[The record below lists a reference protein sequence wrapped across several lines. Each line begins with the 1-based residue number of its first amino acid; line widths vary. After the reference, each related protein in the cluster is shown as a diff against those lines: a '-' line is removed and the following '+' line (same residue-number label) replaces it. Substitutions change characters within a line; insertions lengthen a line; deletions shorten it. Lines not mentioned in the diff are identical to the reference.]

1 MSQPMDKD
9 MSDSEMDRI
18 LEEYGLYEDEMTRIE
33 KRQLIQTLE
42 VSKISA
48 QSEQESR
55 LKKEDDVVI
64 LQSSPALKR
73 HASSAGTSMTDASP
87 GAEPSPLI
95 GGAALAQRRRPLRAP
110 AGASRTVIV
119 SEPVQRESQT
129 ADSRAADVRTADSR
143 TSSEPP
149 KPPAA
154 DSRRVVVTDTRERK
168 SRTSGNQEKRLR
180 STADTDQGPA
190 KVATT
195 SGGARDSG
203 DSSDSSDSSVKET
216 TAGRRRS
223 AARDSGSEPAA
234 SPADSGSE
242 PAASPADSGS
252 EPAASPADSGSEP
265 AASPADSGS
274 EPAASPADSG
284 SEPAAS
290 PADSGSEP
298 AASPADSG
306 SEPAASPADSGSE
319 PAASPADSGSEPA
332 ASPADSPPASPPR
345 PKLYYVNHEGRRE
358 AVERSERATRLL
370 ELLSDGRSVEE
381 NVHRVLRHLEQQQER
396 ALAAAEQRTWQ
407 DDIPPSRTFHESS
420 LPSRLDPAR
429 LEYRPK
435 APLARKRS
443 AAPDTDK
450 VPAARKRS
458 AAPESGKMPATR
470 RKPSV
475 TPEPDKTPSPEPPPS
490 PQQRRPTSPPP
501 QPREPGVS
509 GGLPTVDGGRQHSR
523 ASQLLQRAIDTHSAK
538 KRPAT
543 TKLSLKLSTRP
554 RPDAAAADG
563 SSPPERPSS
572 SGGPLSRGTALSVP
586 LLPELS
592 AEEEPPSAAAP
603 PARRRPVSPVAG
615 PSGLAR
621 QSRRRLASA
630 EIRPAPLRLPRRSR
644 LDQNG
649 RVMVP
654 LVTKVQA
661 PGGPSKQ
668 PAASALTAG
677 VNSSSSDDDGGAPAT
692 SRARATGR
700 GGRLPATG
708 GNRLGSSDATTG
720 RPGPSDIGRS
730 RPSSSGDGGDGVLAT
745 PSGTSNGAAA
755 AASGDAAGQRVQC
768 PLCAAFFP
776 SDKIEAHA
784 SRCEGDDVME
794 IEESPSPPM
803 RRSATNAIRERTP
816 RGHQRCRLCDQ
827 LLEEGP
833 AYLDHV
839 DECLRR
845 RRQSP
850 GGEANGVPED
860 VRPPLTVPLT
870 PVQNGSGRH
879 ANTGIFSGSGF
890 SPTFQRISAQTGSCI
905 DYHNQF
911 SSAGRLG
918 GGTGRKKGAR
928 GRGRRGG
935 GRARGRARA
944 RRS

>member
-18 LEEYGLYEDEMTRIE
+18 LEAPIRCQLFLPTLARIASLFWPSTPRHE
-33 KRQLIQTLE
+33 L
-42 VSKISA
+42 
-48 QSEQESR
+48 
-55 LKKEDDVVI
+55 
-64 LQSSPALKR
+64 SSPALKR

-223 AARDSGSEPAA
+223 AAR
-234 SPADSGSE
+234 
-242 PAASPADSGS
+242 
-252 EPAASPADSGSEP
+252 
-265 AASPADSGS
+265 DSGS

-661 PGGPSKQ
+661 
-668 PAASALTAG
+668 
-677 VNSSSSDDDGGAPAT
+677 
-692 SRARATGR
+692 
-700 GGRLPATG
+700 
-708 GNRLGSSDATTG
+708 
-720 RPGPSDIGRS
+720 
-730 RPSSSGDGGDGVLAT
+730 
-745 PSGTSNGAAA
+745 
-755 AASGDAAGQRVQC
+755 
-768 PLCAAFFP
+768 
-776 SDKIEAHA
+776 HA